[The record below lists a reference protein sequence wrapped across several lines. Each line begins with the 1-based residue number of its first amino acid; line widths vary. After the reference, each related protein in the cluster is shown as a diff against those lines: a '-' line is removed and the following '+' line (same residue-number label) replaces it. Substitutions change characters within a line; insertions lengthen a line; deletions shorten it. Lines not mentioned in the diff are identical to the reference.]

1 MGFPQLLCSG
11 YILMVT
17 FLYLTGNTT
26 SSKRV
31 KQICQIKNE
40 KKGEVANLAEEKLI
54 GKVSHYFTKISV
66 GIIELEDTIKVGD
79 TIHIKGA
86 TTDFTQQVESMQI
99 EHESINEAKAGQS
112 IGLEVN
118 EPVRENDKVYKVIE

>member
-1 MGFPQLLCSG
+1 M
-11 YILMVT
+11 
-17 FLYLTGNTT
+17 
-26 SSKRV
+26 
-31 KQICQIKNE
+31 
-40 KKGEVANLAEEKLI
+40 AEEKLI

-66 GIIELEDTIKVGD
+66 GIIELEDTVKVGD

-112 IGLEVN
+112 IGLKVN
-118 EPVRENDKVYKVIE
+118 EPVRENDKVYKVIG

>member
-1 MGFPQLLCSG
+1 M
-11 YILMVT
+11 
-17 FLYLTGNTT
+17 
-26 SSKRV
+26 
-31 KQICQIKNE
+31 
-40 KKGEVANLAEEKLI
+40 AEEKLI

-66 GIIELEDTIKVGD
+66 GIIELEDTVKVGD

>member
-1 MGFPQLLCSG
+1 
-11 YILMVT
+11 
-17 FLYLTGNTT
+17 
-26 SSKRV
+26 
-31 KQICQIKNE
+31 
-40 KKGEVANLAEEKLI
+40 LAEEKLI

-66 GIIELEDTIKVGD
+66 GIIELEDTVKVGD

-99 EHESINEAKAGQS
+99 EHESIKEAKAGQS

-118 EPVRENDKVYKVIE
+118 EPVRENDKVYKVIG

>member
-1 MGFPQLLCSG
+1 M
-11 YILMVT
+11 
-17 FLYLTGNTT
+17 
-26 SSKRV
+26 
-31 KQICQIKNE
+31 
-40 KKGEVANLAEEKLI
+40 AEEKLI

-112 IGLEVN
+112 IGLKIN

>member
-1 MGFPQLLCSG
+1 
-11 YILMVT
+11 
-17 FLYLTGNTT
+17 
-26 SSKRV
+26 
-31 KQICQIKNE
+31 
-40 KKGEVANLAEEKLI
+40 LAEEKLI

-66 GIIELEDTIKVGD
+66 GIIELEDTVKVGD

-112 IGLEVN
+112 IGLKIN
-118 EPVRENDKVYKVIE
+118 EPVRENDKVYKVIG

>member
-1 MGFPQLLCSG
+1 M
-11 YILMVT
+11 
-17 FLYLTGNTT
+17 
-26 SSKRV
+26 
-31 KQICQIKNE
+31 
-40 KKGEVANLAEEKLI
+40 AEEKLI

-66 GIIELEDTIKVGD
+66 GIIELEDTVKVGD

-99 EHESINEAKAGQS
+99 EHESIKEAKAGQS

-118 EPVRENDKVYKVIE
+118 EPVRENDKVYKVIG